1 MKYTPFITPILHIPL
16 FPLIS
21 MYLYIYMTIYI
32 YICKIFCRAYGMT
45 TNVILEGRYREEA
58 VMRPEGLGVLLGMRD
73 FSQKLGSR
81 GFAV

>member
-1 MKYTPFITPILHIPL
+1 
-16 FPLIS
+16 
-21 MYLYIYMTIYI
+21 
-32 YICKIFCRAYGMT
+32 MT

-81 GFAV
+81 GVAV